1 MEPGALILIIA
12 FIVAPLIERLLKA
25 GKQGQ
30 DQPPPQPRAPQPRAP
45 EQRIPAERFPRDG
58 RGSSEDADPPVVV
71 SRRTES
77 DEAAAGMLP
86 DDLWEILT
94 GERRTPR
101 ETLPQPRPVP
111 QPSYEEEDYSLEEP
125 YSLEDGGSLENQSP
139 GEWITTSPE
148 DDAVMM
154 PEKVYTRPNPI
165 RAVPKVVSLEQ
176 LEYDSEIRHDE
187 FHDRLDSLGGAAKV
201 RRPALSAYRFRTDED
216 LRRAIVM
223 AEILGP
229 PKGLEDIQ

>member
-1 MEPGALILIIA
+1 MDPAILLIII

-25 GKQGQ
+25 GKGAQ
-30 DQPPPQPRAPQPRAP
+30 QPPEQRPQQRMPPQP
-45 EQRIPAERFPRDG
+45 FPRRQPPQRPQEPVAG
-58 RGSSEDADPPVVV
+58 RPANEDD
-71 SRRTES
+71 
-77 DEAAAGMLP
+77 AAAAMLP

-101 ETLPQPRPVP
+101 ETLPQPRPAP
-111 QPSYEEEDYSLEEP
+111 QGSYEEEDYSLEEP
-125 YSLEDGGSLENQSP
+125 HSLEEGGSLENQSP
-139 GEWITTSPE
+139 GEWITTVPG

-165 RAVPKVVSLEQ
+165 RAAPQVVSLEQ

-201 RRPALSAYRFRTDED
+201 RRPAPSAYRFRTDED

-223 AEILGP
+223 AEILGT
-229 PKGLEDIQ
+229 PKGLEDMP